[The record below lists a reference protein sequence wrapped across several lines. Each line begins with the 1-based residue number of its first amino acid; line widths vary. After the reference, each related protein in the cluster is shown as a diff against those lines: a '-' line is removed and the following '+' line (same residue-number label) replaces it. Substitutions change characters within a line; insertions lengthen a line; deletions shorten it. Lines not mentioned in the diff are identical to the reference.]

1 MVIVSAAEFE
11 TKPLRTALTQQANV
25 DWLACGVGALAA
37 ATAGQ
42 RLHIPCRGREV
53 LFIGTCGTFNKFKQV
68 ELCRIKTLHWSPTC
82 ERVGLSYA
90 VDETPPLPLNSSGC
104 YDDLPAAEVFCAPN
118 ISLTNALPAAAQA
131 GMLCVENV
139 EAYACLSLL
148 TKTARSIDVLLAIT
162 NAVGKDA
169 HPQWQR
175 YHIQAAELTAT
186 YVMQRR
192 FMNFT
197 T

>member
-1 MVIVSAAEFE
+1 MIIVSAAKFE
-11 TKPLRTALTQQANV
+11 TELLRVKLRKNADL
-25 DWLACGVGALAA
+25 DWVFCGVGALAA
-37 ATAGQ
+37 AAAGQ
-42 RLHIPCRGREV
+42 RLHTHCHGREV

-68 ELCRIKTLHWSPTC
+68 ELCRAQTLHWSPTC

-90 VDETPPLPLNSSGC
+90 VDETLPLQLNSSRR

-131 GMLCVENV
+131 GMLWVENV

-148 TKTARSIDVLLAIT
+148 AKTAQAIDVLLAIT

-169 HPQWQR
+169 HLQWQR
-175 YHIQAAELTAT
+175 HHPQAAELTAT
-186 YVMQRR
+186 YVMQRLY
-192 FMNFT
+192 
-197 T
+197 